1 LQYRY
6 IPVRVGP
13 VLDLEHE
20 QYDEHDDDERG
31 GRDEHYERRALGRLR
46 VDRRLGVLG
55 RSRFGR
61 RREMIAAEHHV
72 WRGHHR
78 FAIAF
83 VVTAAV
89 TVAAVVFVTTAAHAA
104 ARFHVRLLVAVEGR
118 RVRRGAGSACG
129 DYHSSG

>member
-1 LQYRY
+1 LQYGY

-55 RSRFGR
+55 RRRFGR

-83 VVTAAV
+83 VVTATV
-89 TVAAVVFVTTAAHAA
+89 TVAAAVFVTTTAA
-104 ARFHVRLLVAVEGR
+104 ARFHIRLLVAVEEC
-118 RVRRGAGSACG
+118 RVHRGTDSACG
-129 DYHSSG
+129 DDHSSG